1 MKHRIAAILLV
12 AALVIGVLGGC
23 GLFSAGEDENAVTL
37 SNPAP
42 LDTGSSYPGA
52 TYNEIV
58 LTFLDGMFADD
69 LITVTGT
76 DGASY
81 TITSEKNKDTY
92 AEGCDYYLDPDVM
105 GSIREEWETELW
117 GFISD
122 SMNYKSGNPCITFEN
137 GGDYKIWFYVEDH
150 IIKIWNVNYYLTFQ
164 GDLGIS
170 TVVQNQYAELPT
182 RTYDILS
189 PSETVEA
196 FFGAINEG
204 DAEAANAL
212 LLHPVEDAKITKNVQ
227 DELVEVYDLGHIG
240 DFPAVWCEKPYA
252 NRVFLVTFNQTTK
265 SGTAQVKWDM
275 YLVRETRD
283 SEWKIAAYGVN

>member
-1 MKHRIAAILLV
+1 MLAALSVSLLV
-12 AALVIGVLGGC
+12 GC
-23 GLFSAGEDENAVTL
+23 GMSGEPEDESAETL

-52 TYNEIV
+52 TYNEIA

-81 TITSEKNKDTY
+81 TFTSENNRAKF
-92 AEGCDYYLDPDVM
+92 AEGCDYYLDPEVM
-105 GSIREEWETELW
+105 GAIREEWETELW
-117 GFISD
+117 GLVSD
-122 SMNYKSGNPCITFEN
+122 SNNYKSNTPCVTFEN
-137 GGDYKIWFYVEDH
+137 GGDYTLWFYVETH
-150 IIKIWNVNYYLTFQ
+150 IIKIWDVDHYLTFQ
-164 GDLGIS
+164 GDLGVS
-170 TVVQNQYAELPT
+170 TVVQTQFAELPT
-182 RTYDILS
+182 RTYDMVS

-196 FFGAINEG
+196 FFAAINEG

-212 LLHPVEDAKITKNVQ
+212 LLRPVADPKITKNVK
-227 DELVEVYDLGHIG
+227 DELVEAYDLGHIG
-240 DFPAVWCEKPYA
+240 DFPAAWCEKPYA

-265 SGTAQVKWDM
+265 SGTVQVKWDM

-283 SEWKIAAYGVN
+283 SEWRIAAYGGD